1 MALLA
6 YEKTLWVNDT
16 APAINATN
24 LIKIENGIFDVTEAV
39 MSLEANPYT
48 LQGATEA
55 NLGGV
60 KVRVTP
66 NGDGTFSGEIWT

>member
-24 LIKIENGIFDVTEAV
+24 LIKIENGIENVTNAV
-39 MSLEANPYT
+39 MSLEAHPYE
-48 LQGATEA
+48 LEGATNAE
-55 NLGGV
+55 LGGV
-60 KVRVTP
+60 MIAVIP
-66 NGDGTFSGEIWT
+66 NGDGTFSGEIWI